1 MWCWLK
7 ESRDAQDGG
16 RERSRQLAGDWPVS
30 GPVGVMALIAVE
42 TAVGAY
48 AITWLT
54 GIWGHARRGFFLLIG
69 ITVSLLAWAG
79 WAATRAGVA
88 AGPADPGAVA
98 SLAPALLLAFAGL
111 VTAWTAAL
119 AFRATGLARVLGLPV
134 AVLGVAALG
143 PLAMTR
149 GDAGGLA
156 VAEVALGAVFLGSA
170 LYGLVLGHWYLFE
183 RRLDKAH
190 MVRGAQWYAAG
201 CVAAAGSAA
210 LSATNPAP
218 APGGFSPFLAVP
230 GFSLYLAVGLVAV
243 CALIAGFTWK
253 LATEGGRSIQ
263 AGTGLFYLAVIM
275 AFSAEVSAKVRF
287 FGVT

>member
-1 MWCWLK
+1 MT
-7 ESRDAQDGG
+7 
-16 RERSRQLAGDWPVS
+16 
-30 GPVGVMALIAVE
+30 GPLGVMALLAAE
-42 TAVGAY
+42 TAVGTFAL
-48 AITWLT
+48 TWVT
-54 GIWGHARRGFFLLIG
+54 GVWGRARRGLFLLIG
-69 ITVSLLAWAG
+69 LAVTLLAWAAWG
-79 WAATRAGVA
+79 ATRAGVTA
-88 AGPADPGAVA
+88 APADIALPPIV
-98 SLAPALLLAFAGL
+98 SPAAALFGYAAL
-111 VTAWTAAL
+111 VTAWTGLVALRATRAARAMGPVAAVLGLAAL
-119 AFRATGLARVLGLPV
+119 A
-134 AVLGVAALG
+134 

-149 GDAGGLA
+149 GQATGVA
-156 VAEVALGAVFLGSA
+156 IAEVGLGALFLGSA
-170 LYGLVLGHWYLFE
+170 LYGLILGHWYIFE

-218 APGGFSPFLAVP
+218 TPPGGFAPLLAVP
-230 GFSLYLAVGLVAV
+230 GFSLYLAAGLVAL

-287 FGVT
+287 FGVG

>member
-1 MWCWLK
+1 
-7 ESRDAQDGG
+7 
-16 RERSRQLAGDWPVS
+16 
-30 GPVGVMALIAVE
+30 MALIAAQ
-42 TAVGAY
+42 TAVGTLAL
-48 AITWLT
+48 TWAT
-54 GIWGHARRGFFLLIG
+54 RIWGRARRGLFLLIG
-69 ITVSLLAWAG
+69 LAVTLLAWAA
-79 WAATRAGVA
+79 WAATRAGLA
-88 AGPADPGAVA
+88 AAPTEAAAAPIVSPSAALLVYA
-98 SLAPALLLAFAGL
+98 LLATGWTALLAFRVTGAARPVGLLAAG
-111 VTAWTAAL
+111 TGIAAL
-119 AFRATGLARVLGLPV
+119 V
-134 AVLGVAALG
+134 

-149 GDAGGLA
+149 GGAAGIA

-170 LYGLVLGHWYLFE
+170 LYGLILGHWYIFE

-190 MVRGAQWYAAG
+190 MVRGARWYAAG

-218 APGGFSPFLAVP
+218 ALGGFSPLLAVP
-230 GFSLYLAVGLVAV
+230 GFSLYLAAGLIGV

-287 FGVT
+287 FGVG